1 MSQMSAGLTVRRL
14 PKSTAK
20 RSALKP
26 RARLMSTTAK
36 ANPPERKTAREAS
49 PESAPRVRRRSM
61 PIAPATVTTRAPTRG
76 EIPRKRPS
84 ATPASATW
92 ARLSAIRERR
102 RGTRNM
108 PMAGQ
113 MTAVI
118 APAAKARCM
127 KS

>member
-1 MSQMSAGLTVRRL
+1 MSQISVGLTVRML

-26 RARLMSTTAK
+26 RARLISTTARAK
-36 ANPPERKTAREAS
+36 PPERKTAREAS

-61 PIAPATVTTRAPTRG
+61 PTAPATVTTRAPRSG
-76 EIPRKRPS
+76 EIPRKRPR
-84 ATPASATW
+84 ATPARATW
-92 ARLSAIRERR
+92 ARLSAISESR

-113 MTAVI
+113 MMAVI